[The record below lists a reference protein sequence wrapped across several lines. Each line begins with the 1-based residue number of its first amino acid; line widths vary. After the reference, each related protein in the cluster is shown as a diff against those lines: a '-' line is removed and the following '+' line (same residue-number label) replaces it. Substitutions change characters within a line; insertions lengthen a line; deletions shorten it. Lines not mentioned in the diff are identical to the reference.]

1 MTRLARLVTGVLCLT
16 FLACG
21 ALIGPSTASERSS
34 LQPMYRASAN
44 DDAREAASVYS
55 EAAAIRK
62 DVRNLTSQYIRDY
75 GDRLSAAERAELK
88 NAQKQADLRLSRLV
102 SASKK
107 YRGAVRAGTKPYKVK
122 RACKN
127 LENAWKQGKKQSEIS
142 TKSVRQILEPKLSFL
157 EKLSALN
164 ELNEQTA
171 RYDDLGDRINKLAKT
186 CR

>member
-1 MTRLARLVTGVLCLT
+1 MKRLAELVTGVVSLT
-16 FLACG
+16 FLAGG
-21 ALIGPSTASERSS
+21 ALVSPSAASGVST

-44 DDAREAASVYS
+44 DDAREAASIYS

-122 RACKN
+122 RACRN

-142 TKSVRQILEPKLSFL
+142 TKSVRQILEPAVSLYRL
-157 EKLSALN
+157 LTRRSASW
-164 ELNEQTA
+164 
-171 RYDDLGDRINKLAKT
+171 RKT
-186 CR
+186 SRP

>member
-1 MTRLARLVTGVLCLT
+1 MTRLTRLITGVLCLT
-16 FLACG
+16 FLASG
-21 ALIGPSTASERSS
+21 VLISPSAASSNPT
-34 LQPMYRASAN
+34 LKPTYRASAN
-44 DDAREAASVYS
+44 DDAREAASIYS